1 MHIPVLYQEIINYLK
16 PVTGGYYIDGTVGDA
31 GHAKGILSASAPDG
45 RLLAFDRDPEAII
58 YSREQLEKY
67 GERVGIIQ
75 ANYADMGVEA
85 PKYGFGKADGILL
98 DLGLSSRHLAS
109 RERGFSFK
117 YASPLDMRFDPSS
130 GPTAA
135 ELVNSL
141 DESELAEIFW
151 RFGEVRRSRKIAKAI
166 VENRPLDTTTDLADL
181 VVREIGWIRG
191 KGRKGQ
197 PEQRRRRKTHPA
209 TQVFQALRIAV
220 NEELTSLEAGL
231 DSTIDLLKPNG
242 RLAVISFHSL
252 EDRIVKQFI
261 RRQSRKCTCPP
272 EQPICTCDA
281 EPLLRAITRK
291 VVKPSALEIA
301 SNPRSRSAKLR
312 VAERVAGGQS

>member
-1 MHIPVLYQEIINYLK
+1 MHISVLYQEIINYLQ
-16 PVTGGYYIDGTVGDA
+16 PVSGGYYIDGTVGGA
-31 GHAKGILSASAPDG
+31 GHAIGILKASAPDG
-45 RLLAFDRDPEAII
+45 RLLAFDRDPEVII
-58 YSREQLEKY
+58 YARELLEKY
-67 GERVGIIQ
+67 GERVAIIQ
-75 ANYADMGVEA
+75 ANYADMGVVA
-85 PKYGFGKADGILL
+85 PEYGFGQVDGILL
-98 DLGLSSRHLAS
+98 DLGLSSRQLDTKD
-109 RERGFSFK
+109 RGFSCRFT
-117 YASPLDMRFDPSS
+117 SPLDMRFDPTR

-141 DESELAEIFW
+141 DESELADVFW
-151 RFGEVRRSRKIAKAI
+151 RFGEVRRSRKIARAI
-166 VENRPLDTTTDLADL
+166 LENRPINSTTELADL
-181 VVREIGWIRG
+181 IVQEIGWTRARG
-191 KGRKGQ
+191 SKR
-197 PEQRRRRKTHPA
+197 QRARYRRVKIHPA

-231 DSTIDLLKPNG
+231 EATLDLLKPNG

-272 EQPICTCDA
+272 EQPVCTCNA
-281 EPLLRAITRK
+281 EPLLRAVTRK
-291 VVKPSALEIA
+291 VVRPLESEIE